1 MNAFSCMPEAPLMC
15 ILMDWLA
22 LKDLVRLDSA
32 ASNRT
37 SRAELHQLFLSSPI
51 PLSQTLDDQIAI
63 KAQWI
68 NKREIKCKDLCL
80 RIDTSHSQL
89 LQEKMI
95 SQSGLLLQSL
105 HLVLLQSVFQKD
117 VIRYRFDRILHI
129 ISTVCTSLRTFHL
142 SCSEGT
148 FLTSDHFLSLEKM
161 LERHPALQ
169 HLMLT
174 YIDWVTLSL
183 VELALLKMKSL
194 TLKKCG
200 VHEEEHQTIIGTEGT
215 QPNAI
220 LKSIYSSL
228 PTRLCA
234 NVTDLIHCLMLEDGS
249 NATQFFTKHH
259 NVRRA
264 NLIVHFDCNFSPH
277 ICQYWTKLVYLCL
290 RKQQIN
296 ETTTLMLIKGIPTLH
311 LLDTIGDITK
321 SNNNDVDS
329 DCSAS
334 GVSALR
340 VLYMHCNDSSTLNEI
355 LKLCPN
361 LTSLSLYQPKR
372 STGVPVLYV
381 PVEKSLF
388 LLRVCIHQI
397 RALYLTDYTD
407 LTNEDVMALHT
418 TQLHTLSITNA
429 GRLLNDESIILEL
442 VPTLPLLDTF
452 VINRL

>member
-1 MNAFSCMPEAPLMC
+1 MNVFLCMPEAPLLC

-32 ASNRT
+32 ACNRT
-37 SRAELHQLFLSSPI
+37 SRAELHQLFISSPI
-51 PLSQTLDDQIAI
+51 PLSQILDDQIAI

-68 NKREIKCKDLCL
+68 SKRGIKCKDVCL
-80 RIDTSHSQL
+80 RIDTDHSQL

-95 SQSGLLLQSL
+95 TQSGSLLLSL
-105 HLVLLQSVFQKD
+105 HLILLQSVFEKET
-117 VIRYRFDRILHI
+117 IRYRFDRILHS

-142 SCSEGT
+142 SCSVGT
-148 FLTSDHFLSLEKM
+148 FLTSEHFLSLEKM

-174 YIDWVTLSL
+174 SIGWVPLSL
-183 VELALLKMKSL
+183 VERALLKMKSL
-194 TLKKCG
+194 TLEKCG
-200 VHEEEHQTIIGTEGT
+200 VYEEETQTAIGTENT
-215 QPNAI
+215 QPKAI

-228 PTRLCA
+228 PTQLCVYA
-234 NVTDLIHCLMLEDGS
+234 TDLIHCIRLEDGN

-264 NLIVHFDCNFSPH
+264 NLIVHFDCNFAPH
-277 ICQYWTKLVYLCL
+277 ICQYWKKLVYLRL

-296 ETTTLMLIKGIPTLH
+296 ETTTLILIKGIPTLR
-311 LLDTIGDITK
+311 LLDTIGDIPK
-321 SNNNDVDS
+321 SNNDDVDS

-372 STGVPVLYV
+372 PAGVPVLYV
-381 PVEKSLF
+381 PVEKSLS

-429 GRLLNDESIILEL
+429 GRLLNDEAIILEL
-442 VPTLPLLDTF
+442 VPTLPLLHTF